1 MKSESESRS
10 VVSDSCDPMDCF
22 RQSVSSVVQSCLTLL
37 TPWTEA
43 RQASLSITI
52 SQSLLKLIS
61 IESVMPSNHLILCR
75 PPSPPAF
82 NLSQHQGLFKWI
94 SSSLQVAKVLEFQP
108 QHQSFQWTLRT
119 PWNSPGQNTGVGSLS
134 LLQGIFPAQES
145 NQGLP
150 YHRCILYQLSYDGS
164 LEWPCEPI
172 ISLLDIIPKTT
183 EIKYSSKRICTSVH
197 SNTIHYSQKV
207 EVEMVQILLIG
218 WVNKWIVVYVCSGI
232 FFSHNKEWSIGTCY
246 IVNES
251 WKLVNWKDPNTE
263 YLSLYNI
270 WHTKSGKP
278 PSRWKANW

>member
-10 VVSDSCDPMDCF
+10 VVSDSLRPHGLLQAVSQFSRSVVSDSSDPMD
-22 RQSVSSVVQSCLTLL
+22 RS
-37 TPWTEA
+37 TPGLPVHHHLPEFTQTHLHWVGDA
-43 RQASLSITI
+43 IQPSYPLS
-52 SQSLLKLIS
+52 
-61 IESVMPSNHLILCR
+61 
-75 PPSPPAF
+75 PPFPPAF